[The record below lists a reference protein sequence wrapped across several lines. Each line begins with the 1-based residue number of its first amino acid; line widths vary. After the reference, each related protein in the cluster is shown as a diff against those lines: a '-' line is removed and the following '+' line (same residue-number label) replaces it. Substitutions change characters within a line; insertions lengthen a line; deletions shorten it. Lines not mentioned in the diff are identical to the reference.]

1 MLAAGLVQVCVD
13 FGLRAR
19 ARDPTANCEAAER
32 PIYRVKVVSLLQRS
46 TVRTCT
52 WVPSSKCYVVL
63 LRPTYYIVLCMWS
76 QSLFSPGH
84 A

>member
-46 TVRTCT
+46 TVRT
-52 WVPSSKCYVVL
+52 WVPSSKYSVVL
-63 LRPTYYIVLCMWS
+63 LSTTT
-76 QSLFSPGH
+76 
-84 A
+84 